1 MYICLYKCHHGSRF
15 AQNPPIYA
23 GYQRLAVLDR
33 LDKMRRHGGRD
44 GLRQCGCGQ
53 ETLTSQIASN
63 APDHYRET
71 ESELTLS
78 QVNGHA
84 AATADFKQ
92 AMANLGNVGTLVI
105 VPALIA
111 QPDASQFHRA
121 MISLDL
127 AARHRMVRPAADMS
141 DAFVLESLRS
151 KQSPQ
156 PLPHRE

>member
-1 MYICLYKCHHGSRF
+1 V
-15 AQNPPIYA
+15 AA
-23 GYQRLAVLDR
+23 GDDPLSLQA
-33 LDKMRRHGGRD
+33 
-44 GLRQCGCGQ
+44 
-53 ETLTSQIASN
+53 ASN
-63 APDHYRET
+63 SNPKIDNT
-71 ESELTLS
+71 
-78 QVNGHA
+78 
-84 AATADFKQ
+84 
-92 AMANLGNVGTLVI
+92 TLVI

>member
-1 MYICLYKCHHGSRF
+1 MYICLYKYRF

-84 AATADFKQ
+84 ANDLVVRRALEVAGAMFIDEKGGGRPRCDSVAVKELLDCITGDDKPRPPTAHTNTMTIKATATKGK
-92 AMANLGNVGTLVI
+92 AHVA
-105 VPALIA
+105 
-111 QPDASQFHRA
+111 
-121 MISLDL
+121 
-127 AARHRMVRPAADMS
+127 
-141 DAFVLESLRS
+141 
-151 KQSPQ
+151 
-156 PLPHRE
+156 